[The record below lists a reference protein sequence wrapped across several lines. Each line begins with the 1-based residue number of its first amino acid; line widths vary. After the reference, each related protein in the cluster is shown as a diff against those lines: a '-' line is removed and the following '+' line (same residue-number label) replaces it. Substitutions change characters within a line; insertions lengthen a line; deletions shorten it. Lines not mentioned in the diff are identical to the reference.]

1 MPYLNI
7 SACNNYQTDCKILI
21 MSDDLI
27 RILDALEKP
36 LRFASKKNYT
46 NLDKIKAL
54 DQLVGDLALKALS
67 LPLSKGQTDAIENI
81 KRLFITYEGLEIG
94 KKREVIENTLDTI
107 KKLRNSDISLVS
119 HNEEQVLESEVKGS
133 SDEDGASLS
142 HAIDRDSDKVEDL
155 SQIPIQFVKGVGP
168 RIASILKKKGI
179 ESVEDALY
187 YFPRAYEDRRTVK
200 SISKLIPG
208 ERETVMGRIMLAGKV
223 RTKRRS
229 LYQVVISDKTGTVT
243 LVWFQFNEKYLRT
256 AYKKG
261 ASVILTSEVTLGYRD
276 VLQIVHPRPEDI
288 EVIDEGEEIDEE
300 HTHFNRIVPIYPLTE
315 GIKQRRM
322 RRIMKSV
329 VDTYGSSIPSFVPDE
344 IMRRRGTLEFSSALK
359 RVHFPDDKDRVIDL
373 FDKNSVYESKPHN
386 TVSYSEFFL
395 TEIGLAIK
403 KRDVANLPGIAF
415 SPTAKL
421 SQNLVNKLPFD
432 LTSAQKRVLSEIE
445 VDMRSDRP
453 MNRLLQGDVGSG
465 KTIVAVLSILKAVE
479 SGYQA
484 VLMAPTEILA
494 EQHLTSVLEYVKAMG
509 LHVVFLK
516 SALSKSEKNIY
527 YKAIMSGEAQIAVG
541 THALIQDKVD
551 FKNLGLV
558 VIDEQ
563 HRFGVMQ
570 RAELMNKG
578 KNPDVLVMTA
588 TPIPRTL
595 ALTVYGDLDVSVL
608 DELPPGRK
616 EIKTKVYYDQKGSR
630 ERAYGIVRKEIEKGR
645 QAYVVYPMIDESESP
660 DLKDLK
666 YATQMAEELQNEIFP
681 DFRVGL
687 LHGKMKSDEKEA
699 VMKRFIS
706 HHLDILVATTVIE
719 VGVDVPNST
728 VMVVEN
734 AERFGLTQLHQLR
747 GRIGRGGHDSYCI
760 LISSFK
766 RSEDAEKRLTIME
779 GTSDGFKIAEADLM
793 IRGPGDF
800 LGTKQSGLPQF
811 RFANLIR
818 DSRILGE
825 AREDAFNLVREDPE
839 LSNYPELLEQVLSK
853 WGVLLELGGI
863 S

>member
-1 MPYLNI
+1 
-7 SACNNYQTDCKILI
+7 

-36 LRFASKKNYT
+36 LKFASKKDYT
-46 NLDKIKAL
+46 NIDKIKSL

-67 LPLSKGQTDAIENI
+67 LPLSTGQTEAIENI
-81 KRLFITYEGLEIG
+81 KKLFITYEGLEIG
-94 KKREVIENTLDTI
+94 KKRGVIGNSLGIIE
-107 KKLRNSDISLVS
+107 KLRDSDISLVS
-119 HNEEQVLESEVKGS
+119 HNQEQVLESEVKMS
-133 SDEDGASLS
+133 SHEDDASLS
-142 HAIDRDSDKVEDL
+142 HAIDRDSDEVGDI

-168 RIASILKKKGI
+168 RIASILKRKGI

-208 ERETVMGRIMLAGKV
+208 ERETVMGRIMLAGKI
-223 RTKRRS
+223 RTKRRGI
-229 LYQVVISDKTGTVT
+229 YQVVISDGTGTVT
-243 LVWFQFNEKYLRT
+243 LVWFQFNEKYLKT

-300 HTHFNRIVPIYPLTE
+300 HIHFNRIVPIYPLTE

-329 VDTYGSSIPSFVPDE
+329 VDTYGSYVPSFIPDE
-344 IMRRRGTLEFSSALK
+344 VKRRRGALEFNSALK
-359 RVHFPDDKDRVIDL
+359 RVHFPDDQDRVIDL

-415 SPTAKL
+415 SPTGEL
-421 SQNLVNKLPFD
+421 SQNLVNRLPFD
-432 LTSAQKRVLSEIE
+432 LTSSQKRVLSEIE
-445 VDMRSDRP
+445 GDMRSSRP

-509 LHVVFLK
+509 LRVVFLK

-527 YKAIMSGEAQIAVG
+527 YKALMSGEAQIAVG

-570 RAELMNKG
+570 RAQLMSKG
-578 KNPDVLVMTA
+578 LNPDVLVMTA

-616 EIKTKVYYDQKGSR
+616 EIKTKVYFDQKGSR
-630 ERAYGIVRKEIEKGR
+630 ERAYNIVRKEIEKGR
-645 QAYVVYPMIDESESP
+645 QAYVVYPMIEESENP
-660 DLKDLK
+660 DFKDLK
-666 YATQMAEELQNEIFP
+666 YATQMAEELQNDVFP

-687 LHGKMKSDEKEA
+687 LHGKMKTDEKEA
-699 VMKRFIS
+699 VMKRFTS

-719 VGVDVPNST
+719 VGVDVSNAT

-747 GRIGRGGHDSYCI
+747 GRIGRGSYNSCCV

-766 RSEDAEKRLTIME
+766 RSEDAEKRLMIME
-779 GTSDGFKIAEADLM
+779 ETSDGFKIAEADLT

-811 RFANLIR
+811 IFANLIR

-825 AREDAFNLVREDPE
+825 AREDAFALVKEDPE
-839 LSNYPELLEQVLSK
+839 LTKYPKLLEQVLNK
-853 WGVLLELGGI
+853 WGKLLELGGI

>member
-1 MPYLNI
+1 
-7 SACNNYQTDCKILI
+7 

-27 RILDALEKP
+27 SILDALEKP
-36 LRFASKKNYT
+36 LKFASKKDYSNI
-46 NLDKIKAL
+46 DKIKAL
-54 DQLVGDLALKALS
+54 DQLVGDLTLKALS
-67 LPLSKGQTDAIENI
+67 LPLSIGQTDALENI
-81 KRLFITYEGLEIG
+81 KGLFITYEGFEIE
-94 KKREVIENTLDTI
+94 KKREIIKNALGIIE
-107 KKLRNSDISLVS
+107 KLRNSYISS
-119 HNEEQVLESEVKGS
+119 TSQNQAEEFESEEKRL
-133 SDEDGASLS
+133 SDKNGTSLS
-142 HAIDRDSDKVEDL
+142 QAIDRDSAELGDM

-187 YFPRAYEDRRTVK
+187 YFPRMYEDRRTVK
-200 SISKLIPG
+200 SISKLVPG
-208 ERETVMGRIMLAGKV
+208 ERETVMGKIVLAGKV

-229 LYQVVISDKTGTVT
+229 LYKVVISDETGTIT

-261 ASVILTSEVTLGYRD
+261 ASVILTSEVTVGYRD
-276 VLQIVHPRPEDI
+276 ALQIVHPRAEDI
-288 EVIDEGEEIDEE
+288 EVIDEGEEIDDE
-300 HTHFNRIVPIYPLTE
+300 HIHFNRIVPIYPLTE
-315 GIKQRRM
+315 GVKQRRM

-329 VDTYGSSIPSFVPDE
+329 VDTYGSSIPSFIPDQ
-344 IMRRRGTLEFSSALK
+344 IKSRRGALDFSTALK
-359 RVHFPDDKDRVIDL
+359 RVHFPQDQDRVIDL
-373 FDKNSVYESKPHN
+373 SDKNSVYESKPHN

-415 SPTAKL
+415 SPTGELTK
-421 SQNLVNKLPFD
+421 SLVDKLPFD

-445 VDMRSDRP
+445 GDMLSDRP

-465 KTIVAVLSILKAVE
+465 KTIVALLSILKAVE

-484 VLMAPTEILA
+484 VLMVPTEILA
-494 EQHLTSVLEYVKAMG
+494 EQHLASVLEYVKGMG
-509 LHVVFLK
+509 LCVVFLK
-516 SALSKSEKNIY
+516 SSLSKSEKNIY

-570 RAELMNKG
+570 RARLMSKG

-645 QAYVVYPMIDESESP
+645 QAYVVYPMIEESESP
-660 DLKDLK
+660 DFKDLK
-666 YATQMAEELQNEIFP
+666 YATQMAEELQNDVFP

-687 LHGKMKSDEKEA
+687 LHGKMKTDEKEA

-719 VGVDVPNST
+719 VGVDVPNVT

-747 GRIGRGGHDSYCI
+747 GRIGRGSYNSYCI
-760 LISSFK
+760 LISSYR
-766 RSEDAEKRLTIME
+766 RSEDAEKRLMIME
-779 GTSDGFKIAEADLM
+779 ETSDGFKIAESDLL

-825 AREDAFNLVREDPE
+825 AREDAFNLVKEDPE
-839 LSNYPELLEQVLSK
+839 LSKYPELLERVLNR
-853 WGVLLELGGI
+853 WGELLELGGI

>member
-1 MPYLNI
+1 
-7 SACNNYQTDCKILI
+7 
-21 MSDDLI
+21 
-27 RILDALEKP
+27 
-36 LRFASKKNYT
+36 LRSERK
-46 NLDKIKAL
+46 
-54 DQLVGDLALKALS
+54 
-67 LPLSKGQTDAIENI
+67 
-81 KRLFITYEGLEIG
+81 
-94 KKREVIENTLDTI
+94 EVIENTLDTI

>member
-1 MPYLNI
+1 
-7 SACNNYQTDCKILI
+7 

>member
-1 MPYLNI
+1 
-7 SACNNYQTDCKILI
+7 

-27 RILDALEKP
+27 SILDALEKP
-36 LRFASKKNYT
+36 LKFASKKDYSNIG
-46 NLDKIKAL
+46 KIKAL
-54 DQLVGDLALKALS
+54 DQLVGDLTLKALS
-67 LPLSKGQTDAIENI
+67 LPLSIGQTDALENI
-81 KRLFITYEGLEIG
+81 KGLFITYEGFEIG
-94 KKREVIENTLDTI
+94 KKREIIKNSLGIIE
-107 KKLRNSDISLVS
+107 KLRNSDIPSAS
-119 HNEEQVLESEVKGS
+119 QNQAEEVESEEKGS
-133 SDEDGASLS
+133 SDKNGTSLS
-142 HAIDRDSDKVEDL
+142 QTIDRDSAELGDM

-187 YFPRAYEDRRTVK
+187 YFPRMYEDRRTVK
-200 SISKLIPG
+200 SISKLVPG
-208 ERETVMGRIMLAGKV
+208 ERETVMGKIILAGKV

-229 LYQVVISDKTGTVT
+229 LYQVVISDKTGTIT

-261 ASVILTSEVTLGYRD
+261 ASVILTSEVTVGYRD
-276 VLQIVHPRPEDI
+276 ALQIVHPRPEDI

-300 HTHFNRIVPIYPLTE
+300 HIHFNRIVPIYPLTE
-315 GIKQRRM
+315 GVKQRRM

-329 VDTYGSSIPSFVPDE
+329 VDTYGSSIPSFIPDQ
-344 IMRRRGTLEFSSALK
+344 IKSTRGALEFSTALK
-359 RVHFPDDKDRVIDL
+359 RVHFPQEQDRVIDL
-373 FDKNSVYESKPHN
+373 SDTNSVYESKPHN

-415 SPTAKL
+415 SLTGEL
-421 SQNLVNKLPFD
+421 TESLVDKLPFD

-445 VDMRSDRP
+445 GDMLSDRP

-465 KTIVAVLSILKAVE
+465 KTIVALLSILKAVE

-484 VLMAPTEILA
+484 VLMVPTEILA
-494 EQHLTSVLEYVKAMG
+494 EQHLASVLEYVKGMG
-509 LHVVFLK
+509 LRVVFLK
-516 SALSKSEKNIY
+516 SSLSKSEKNIY

-570 RAELMNKG
+570 RARLMSKG

-645 QAYVVYPMIDESESP
+645 QAYVVYPMIEESESP
-660 DLKDLK
+660 DFKDLK
-666 YATQMAEELQNEIFP
+666 YATQMAEELQNDVFP

-687 LHGKMKSDEKEA
+687 LHGKMKTDEKEA

-719 VGVDVPNST
+719 VGVDVPNVT

-766 RSEDAEKRLTIME
+766 RSEDAEKRLMIME
-779 GTSDGFKIAEADLM
+779 ETSDGFKIAESDLM

-825 AREDAFNLVREDPE
+825 AREDAFKLVKEDPE
-839 LSNYPELLEQVLSK
+839 LSKYPKLLEQVLNR
-853 WGVLLELGGI
+853 WGELLELGGI

>member
-1 MPYLNI
+1 
-7 SACNNYQTDCKILI
+7 
-21 MSDDLI
+21 MSQDLI
-27 RILDALEKP
+27 AILTALEKP
-36 LRFASKKNYT
+36 LKFASSKNFA

-54 DQLVGDLALKALS
+54 DQLAGDLTLKALS
-67 LPLSKGQTDAIENI
+67 LPLSGAQSKAVENI
-81 KRLFITYEGLEIG
+81 RDLFKTYESLDFGQKQKVIGSSLEIIERLRKSDSPSDSQ
-94 KKREVIENTLDTI
+94 KKHQDIVTIVEVPIEE
-107 KKLRNSDISLVS
+107 SDSSFSETEVGGSVQSENIS
-119 HNEEQVLESEVKGS
+119 E
-133 SDEDGASLS
+133 
-142 HAIDRDSDKVEDL
+142 
-155 SQIPIQFVKGVGP
+155 IPIQFVKGVGP
-168 RIASILKKKGI
+168 RIASMLKKKDV
-179 ESVEDALY
+179 ETVEDALN
-187 YFPRAYEDRRTVK
+187 YFPRAYEDRRTIK
-200 SISKLIPG
+200 KISKLIPG
-208 ERETVMGRIMLAGKV
+208 QRQTVIGTIMLAGKI
-223 RTKRRS
+223 RTKSRS
-229 LYQVVISDKTGTVT
+229 LYQVVISDGTGTVT

-261 ASVILTSEVTLGYRD
+261 ASIILTSEVTLGYRD
-276 VLQIVHPRPEDI
+276 TLQIVHPRPEDI
-288 EVIDEGEEIDEE
+288 EVIDEGEEIDEDNI
-300 HTHFNRIVPIYPLTE
+300 HFNRIVPIYPLTE
-315 GIKQRRM
+315 GLKQRRM
-322 RRIMKSV
+322 RRIMKFV
-329 VDTYGSSIPSFVPDE
+329 VDKYGSLIRSFMPSE
-344 IMRRRGTLEFSSALK
+344 IVKKRDILDYGPALK
-359 RVHFPDDKDRVIDL
+359 RVHFPDDQDKAIDL
-373 FDKNSVYESKPHN
+373 FEQKSVYESKPHR

-403 KRDVANLPGIAF
+403 KRDVAKLSGIAF
-415 SPTAKL
+415 SPTGEL
-421 SQNLVNKLPFD
+421 TDNLLNNLPFD
-432 LTSAQKRVLSEIE
+432 LTSAQKRVISEIE
-445 VDMRSDRP
+445 QDMRTTTP

-494 EQHLTSVLEYVKAMG
+494 EQHLASVLEYVRGMG
-509 LHVVFLK
+509 LRVVFLK
-516 SALSKSEKNIY
+516 SGLSKSEKNTY

-570 RAELMNKG
+570 RAELMSKG
-578 KNPDVLVMTA
+578 LNPDVLVMTA

-616 EIKTKVYYDQKGSR
+616 EIKTKVYYDHKGSR
-630 ERAYGIVRKEIEKGR
+630 EKAYNTVRKEIEKGR
-645 QAYVVYPMIDESESP
+645 QAYVVYPMIEESEDP
-660 DLKDLK
+660 DFKNVK

-681 DFRVGL
+681 NYKVGL
-687 LHGKMKSDEKEA
+687 LHGRMKAEEKQV

-747 GRIGRGGHDSYCI
+747 GRIGRGGYDSYCI

-779 GTSDGFKIAEADLM
+779 ETTDGFKIAEADLM

-818 DSRILGE
+818 DARILSE
-825 AREDAFNLVREDPE
+825 AREDAFNLVKKDPE
-839 LSNYPELLEQVLSK
+839 LSKYPELLEQVLSN
-853 WGVLLELGGI
+853 WGELLELGGI

>member
-1 MPYLNI
+1 
-7 SACNNYQTDCKILI
+7 
-21 MSDDLI
+21 MSQDLI
-27 RILDALEKP
+27 AILTALEKP
-36 LRFASKKNYT
+36 LKFASSKNFA

-54 DQLVGDLALKALS
+54 DQLAGDLTLKALS
-67 LPLSKGQTDAIENI
+67 LPLSGAQSKAVENI
-81 KRLFITYEGLEIG
+81 RDLFKTYESLDFGQKQKVIGSSLEIIERLRKSDSPSDSQ
-94 KKREVIENTLDTI
+94 KKHQDIVTIVEVPIEE
-107 KKLRNSDISLVS
+107 SDSSFSETEVGGSVQSENIS
-119 HNEEQVLESEVKGS
+119 E
-133 SDEDGASLS
+133 
-142 HAIDRDSDKVEDL
+142 
-155 SQIPIQFVKGVGP
+155 IPIQFVKGVGP
-168 RIASILKKKGI
+168 RIASMLKKKDV
-179 ESVEDALY
+179 ETVEDALN
-187 YFPRAYEDRRTVK
+187 YFPRAYEDRRTIK
-200 SISKLIPG
+200 KISKLIPG
-208 ERETVMGRIMLAGKV
+208 QRQTVIGTIMLAGKI
-223 RTKRRS
+223 RTKSRG
-229 LYQVVISDKTGTVT
+229 LYQVVISDGTGTVT

-261 ASVILTSEVTLGYRD
+261 ASIILTSEVTLGYRD
-276 VLQIVHPRPEDI
+276 TLQIVHPRPEDI
-288 EVIDEGEEIDEE
+288 EVIDEGEEIDEDNI
-300 HTHFNRIVPIYPLTE
+300 HFNRIVPIYPLTE
-315 GIKQRRM
+315 GLKQRRM
-322 RRIMKSV
+322 RRIMKFV
-329 VDTYGSSIPSFVPDE
+329 VDKYGSLIRSFMPSE
-344 IMRRRGTLEFSSALK
+344 IVKKRDILDYGPALK
-359 RVHFPDDKDRVIDL
+359 RVHFPDDQDKAIDL
-373 FDKNSVYESKPHN
+373 FDQKSVYESKPHR

-403 KRDVANLPGIAF
+403 KRDVAKLSGIAF
-415 SPTAKL
+415 SPTGEL
-421 SQNLVNKLPFD
+421 TDNLLNNLPFD
-432 LTSAQKRVLSEIE
+432 LTSAQKRVISEIE
-445 VDMRSDRP
+445 KDMRSKTP

-494 EQHLTSVLEYVKAMG
+494 EQHLASVLEYVRGMG
-509 LHVVFLK
+509 LRVVFLK
-516 SALSKSEKNIY
+516 SGLSKSEKNTY

-570 RAELMNKG
+570 RAELMSKG
-578 KNPDVLVMTA
+578 LNPDVLVMTA

-630 ERAYGIVRKEIEKGR
+630 EKAYNTVRKEIEKGR
-645 QAYVVYPMIDESESP
+645 QAYVVYPMIEESENP
-660 DLKDLK
+660 DFKNVK

-681 DFRVGL
+681 NYKVGL
-687 LHGKMKSDEKEA
+687 LHGRMKAEEKQA

-747 GRIGRGGHDSYCI
+747 GRIGRGGYDSYCI

-779 GTSDGFKIAEADLM
+779 ETTDGFKIAEADLT

-818 DSRILGE
+818 DARILSE
-825 AREDAFNLVREDPE
+825 AREDAFDIVKKDPE
-839 LSNYPELLEQVLSK
+839 LSKYPELLEQVLSN
-853 WGVLLELGGI
+853 WGELLELGGI

>member
-1 MPYLNI
+1 
-7 SACNNYQTDCKILI
+7 

-27 RILDALEKP
+27 SILDALEKP
-36 LRFASKKNYT
+36 LKFASKKDYSNIG
-46 NLDKIKAL
+46 KVKAL
-54 DQLVGDLALKALS
+54 DQLVGDLTLKALS
-67 LPLSKGQTDAIENI
+67 LPLSIGQTVALENI
-81 KRLFITYEGLEIG
+81 KSLFITYEGFEIG
-94 KKREVIENTLDTI
+94 KKREIIKNSLGIIE
-107 KKLRNSDISLVS
+107 KLRDSDIPSAS
-119 HNEEQVLESEVKGS
+119 QSQAEEVESEEKGS
-133 SDEDGASLS
+133 SDINGTSLS
-142 HAIDRDSDKVEDL
+142 QAIDRDSEELGDM

-168 RIASILKKKGI
+168 RISSILKKKGI

-187 YFPRAYEDRRTVK
+187 YFPRMYEDRRTVK
-200 SISKLIPG
+200 SISKLVPG
-208 ERETVMGRIMLAGKV
+208 ERETVMGKIILAGKV
-223 RTKRRS
+223 RTERRS
-229 LYQVVISDKTGTVT
+229 LYQVVISDKTGTIT

-261 ASVILTSEVTLGYRD
+261 ASVILTSEVTVGYRD
-276 VLQIVHPRPEDI
+276 ALQIVHPRPEDI

-300 HTHFNRIVPIYPLTE
+300 HIHFNRIVPIYPLTE
-315 GIKQRRM
+315 GVKQRRM

-329 VDTYGSSIPSFVPDE
+329 VDTYGSSIPSFIPDQ
-344 IMRRRGTLEFSSALK
+344 IKSRRGALDFSTALK
-359 RVHFPDDKDRVIDL
+359 RVHFPQDQDRVIDL
-373 FDKNSVYESKPHN
+373 SDKNSVYESKPHN

-415 SPTAKL
+415 SPTGELTK
-421 SQNLVNKLPFD
+421 SLVDKLPFD

-445 VDMRSDRP
+445 GDMLSDRP

-465 KTIVAVLSILKAVE
+465 KTIVALLSILKAVE

-484 VLMAPTEILA
+484 VLMVPTEILA
-494 EQHLTSVLEYVKAMG
+494 EQHLASVLEYVKGMG
-509 LHVVFLK
+509 LRVVSLK
-516 SALSKSEKNIY
+516 SSLSKSEKNTY

-570 RAELMNKG
+570 RARLMSKG

-645 QAYVVYPMIDESESP
+645 QAYVVYPMIEESESP
-660 DLKDLK
+660 DFKDLK
-666 YATQMAEELQNEIFP
+666 YATQMAEELQNDVFP

-687 LHGKMKSDEKEA
+687 LHGKMKTDEKEA

-719 VGVDVPNST
+719 VGVDVPNVT

-766 RSEDAEKRLTIME
+766 RSEDAEKRLMIME
-779 GTSDGFKIAEADLM
+779 ETSDGFKIAESDLM

-825 AREDAFNLVREDPE
+825 AREDAFKLVKEDPE
-839 LSNYPELLEQVLSK
+839 LSKYPKLLEQVLNR
-853 WGVLLELGGI
+853 WGELLELGGI

>member
-1 MPYLNI
+1 
-7 SACNNYQTDCKILI
+7 
-21 MSDDLI
+21 MSQDLI
-27 RILDALEKP
+27 AILTALEKP
-36 LRFASKKNYT
+36 LKFASSKNFA

-54 DQLVGDLALKALS
+54 DQLAGDLTLKALS
-67 LPLSKGQTDAIENI
+67 LPLSGAQSKAVENI
-81 KRLFITYEGLEIG
+81 RDLFKTYESLDFGQ
-94 KKREVIENTLDTI
+94 KQKVIESSLKI
-107 KKLRNSDISLVS
+107 IERLRNIDSHLSSQNKQQGTVTTVDVPIRESDISF
-119 HNEEQVLESEVKGS
+119 SETEVGGS
-133 SDEDGASLS
+133 VQSENIS
-142 HAIDRDSDKVEDL
+142 E
-155 SQIPIQFVKGVGP
+155 IPIQFVKGVGP
-168 RIASILKKKGI
+168 RIASMLKKKDV
-179 ESVEDALY
+179 ETVEDALN
-187 YFPRAYEDRRTVK
+187 YFPRAYEDRRTIK
-200 SISKLIPG
+200 KISKLIPG
-208 ERETVMGRIMLAGKV
+208 QRQTVIGTIMLAGKI
-223 RTKRRS
+223 RTKSRG
-229 LYQVVISDKTGTVT
+229 LYQVVISDGTGTVT

-261 ASVILTSEVTLGYRD
+261 ASIILTSEVTLGYRD
-276 VLQIVHPRPEDI
+276 TLQIVHPRPEDI
-288 EVIDEGEEIDEE
+288 EVIDEGEEIDEDNI
-300 HTHFNRIVPIYPLTE
+300 HFNRIVPIYPLTE
-315 GIKQRRM
+315 GLKQRRM
-322 RRIMKSV
+322 RRIMKFV
-329 VDTYGSSIPSFVPDE
+329 VDKYGSLIRSFMPSE
-344 IMRRRGTLEFSSALK
+344 IVKKRDILDYGPALK
-359 RVHFPDDKDRVIDL
+359 RVHFPDDQDKAIDL
-373 FDKNSVYESKPHN
+373 FDQKSVYESKPHR

-403 KRDVANLPGIAF
+403 KRDVAKLSGIAF
-415 SPTAKL
+415 SPTGEL
-421 SQNLVNKLPFD
+421 TDNLLNNLPFD
-432 LTSAQKRVLSEIE
+432 LTSAQKRVISEIE
-445 VDMRSDRP
+445 KDMRSKTP

-494 EQHLTSVLEYVKAMG
+494 EQHLASVLEYVRGMG
-509 LHVVFLK
+509 LRVVFLK
-516 SALSKSEKNIY
+516 SGLSKSEKNTY

-570 RAELMNKG
+570 RAELMSKG
-578 KNPDVLVMTA
+578 LNPDVLVMTA

-630 ERAYGIVRKEIEKGR
+630 EKAYNTVRKEIEKGR
-645 QAYVVYPMIDESESP
+645 QAYVVYPMIEESENP
-660 DLKDLK
+660 DFKNVK

-681 DFRVGL
+681 NYKVGL
-687 LHGKMKSDEKEA
+687 LHGRMKAEEKQA

-747 GRIGRGGHDSYCI
+747 GRIGRGGYDSYCI

-779 GTSDGFKIAEADLM
+779 ETTDGFKIAEADLT

-818 DSRILGE
+818 DARILSE
-825 AREDAFNLVREDPE
+825 AREDAFDIVKKDPE
-839 LSNYPELLEQVLSK
+839 LSKYPELLEQVLSN
-853 WGVLLELGGI
+853 WGELLELGGI

>member
-1 MPYLNI
+1 
-7 SACNNYQTDCKILI
+7 
-21 MSDDLI
+21 MSQDLI
-27 RILDALEKP
+27 AILTALEKP
-36 LRFASKKNYT
+36 LKFASSKNFA

-54 DQLVGDLALKALS
+54 DQLAGDLTLKALS
-67 LPLSKGQTDAIENI
+67 LPLSGAQSKAVENI
-81 KRLFITYEGLEIG
+81 RDLFKTYESLDFGQ
-94 KKREVIENTLDTI
+94 KQKVIESSLKI
-107 KKLRNSDISLVS
+107 IERLRNIDSHLSSQNKQQGTVTTVDVPIRESDISF
-119 HNEEQVLESEVKGS
+119 SETEVGGS
-133 SDEDGASLS
+133 VQSENIS
-142 HAIDRDSDKVEDL
+142 E
-155 SQIPIQFVKGVGP
+155 IPIQFVKGVGP
-168 RIASILKKKGI
+168 RIASMLKKKDV
-179 ESVEDALY
+179 ETVEDALN
-187 YFPRAYEDRRTVK
+187 YFPRAYEDRRTIK
-200 SISKLIPG
+200 KISKLIPG
-208 ERETVMGRIMLAGKV
+208 QRQTVIGTIMLAGKI
-223 RTKRRS
+223 RTKSRS
-229 LYQVVISDKTGTVT
+229 LYQVVISDGTGTVT

-261 ASVILTSEVTLGYRD
+261 ASIILTSEVTLGYRD
-276 VLQIVHPRPEDI
+276 TLQIVHPRPEDI
-288 EVIDEGEEIDEE
+288 EVIDEGEEIDEDNI
-300 HTHFNRIVPIYPLTE
+300 HFNRIVPIYPLTE
-315 GIKQRRM
+315 GLKQRRM
-322 RRIMKSV
+322 RRIMKFV
-329 VDTYGSSIPSFVPDE
+329 VDKYGSLIRSFMPSE
-344 IMRRRGTLEFSSALK
+344 IVKKRDILDYGPALK
-359 RVHFPDDKDRVIDL
+359 RVHFPDDQDKAIDL
-373 FDKNSVYESKPHN
+373 FDQKSVYESKPHR

-403 KRDVANLPGIAF
+403 KRDVAKLSGIAF
-415 SPTAKL
+415 SPTGEL
-421 SQNLVNKLPFD
+421 TDNLLNNLPFD
-432 LTSAQKRVLSEIE
+432 LTSAQKRVISEIE
-445 VDMRSDRP
+445 KDMRSKTP

-494 EQHLTSVLEYVKAMG
+494 EQHLASVLEYVRGMG
-509 LHVVFLK
+509 LRVVFLK
-516 SALSKSEKNIY
+516 SGLSKSEKNTY

-570 RAELMNKG
+570 RAELMSKG
-578 KNPDVLVMTA
+578 LNPDVLVMTA

-630 ERAYGIVRKEIEKGR
+630 EKAYNTVRKEIEKGR
-645 QAYVVYPMIDESESP
+645 QAYVVYPMIEESENP
-660 DLKDLK
+660 DFKNVK

-681 DFRVGL
+681 NYKVGL
-687 LHGKMKSDEKEA
+687 LHGRMKAEEKQA

-747 GRIGRGGHDSYCI
+747 GRIGRGGYDSYCI

-779 GTSDGFKIAEADLM
+779 ETTDGFKIAEADLT

-818 DSRILGE
+818 DARILSE
-825 AREDAFNLVREDPE
+825 AREDAFDIVKKDPE
-839 LSNYPELLEQVLSK
+839 LSKYPELLEQVLSN
-853 WGVLLELGGI
+853 WGELLELGGI

>member
-1 MPYLNI
+1 
-7 SACNNYQTDCKILI
+7 
-21 MSDDLI
+21 MSQDLI
-27 RILDALEKP
+27 AILTALEKP
-36 LRFASKKNYT
+36 LKFASSKNFA

-54 DQLVGDLALKALS
+54 DQLAGDLTLKALS
-67 LPLSKGQTDAIENI
+67 LPLSGAQSKAVENI
-81 KRLFITYEGLEIG
+81 RDLFKTYESLDFGQKQKVIGSSLEIIERLRKSDSPSSSQ
-94 KKREVIENTLDTI
+94 KKHQDIVTTVEVPIEE
-107 KKLRNSDISLVS
+107 SDSSFSETEVGGSVQSENIS
-119 HNEEQVLESEVKGS
+119 E
-133 SDEDGASLS
+133 
-142 HAIDRDSDKVEDL
+142 
-155 SQIPIQFVKGVGP
+155 IPIQFVKGVGP
-168 RIASILKKKGI
+168 RIASMLKKKDV
-179 ESVEDALY
+179 ETVEDALN
-187 YFPRAYEDRRTVK
+187 YFPRAYEDRRTIK
-200 SISKLIPG
+200 KISKLIPG
-208 ERETVMGRIMLAGKV
+208 QRQTVIGTIMLAGKI
-223 RTKRRS
+223 RTKSRG
-229 LYQVVISDKTGTVT
+229 LYQVVISDGTGTVT

-261 ASVILTSEVTLGYRD
+261 ASIILTSEVTLGYRD
-276 VLQIVHPRPEDI
+276 TLQIVHPRPEDI
-288 EVIDEGEEIDEE
+288 EVIDEGEEIDEDNI
-300 HTHFNRIVPIYPLTE
+300 HFNRIVPIYPLTE
-315 GIKQRRM
+315 GLKQRRM
-322 RRIMKSV
+322 RRIMKFV
-329 VDTYGSSIPSFVPDE
+329 VDKYGSLIRSFMPSE
-344 IMRRRGTLEFSSALK
+344 IVKKRDILDYGPALK
-359 RVHFPDDKDRVIDL
+359 RVHFPDDQDKAIDL
-373 FDKNSVYESKPHN
+373 FDQKSVYESKPHR

-403 KRDVANLPGIAF
+403 KRDVAKLSGIAF
-415 SPTAKL
+415 SPTGEL
-421 SQNLVNKLPFD
+421 TDNLLNNLPFD
-432 LTSAQKRVLSEIE
+432 LTSAQKRVISEIE
-445 VDMRSDRP
+445 KDMRSKTP

-494 EQHLTSVLEYVKAMG
+494 EQHLASVLEYVRGMG
-509 LHVVFLK
+509 LRVVFLK
-516 SALSKSEKNIY
+516 SGLSKSEKNTY

-578 KNPDVLVMTA
+578 LNPDVLVMTA

-630 ERAYGIVRKEIEKGR
+630 EKAYNTVRKEIEKGR
-645 QAYVVYPMIDESESP
+645 QAYVVYPMIEESENP
-660 DLKDLK
+660 DFKNVK

-681 DFRVGL
+681 NYKVGL
-687 LHGKMKSDEKEA
+687 LHGRMKAEEKQA

-747 GRIGRGGHDSYCI
+747 GRIGRGGYDSYCI

-779 GTSDGFKIAEADLM
+779 ETTDGFKIAEADLT

-818 DSRILGE
+818 DARILSE
-825 AREDAFNLVREDPE
+825 AREDAFDIVKKDPE
-839 LSNYPELLEQVLSK
+839 LSKYPELLEQVLSN
-853 WGVLLELGGI
+853 WGELLELGGI

>member
-1 MPYLNI
+1 MPDNLT
-7 SACNNYQTDCKILI
+7 S
-21 MSDDLI
+21 
-27 RILDALEKP
+27 ILDALEKP
-36 LRFASKKNYT
+36 LSFASKNNYS
-46 NLDKIKAL
+46 NIEKIKAL
-54 DQLVGDLALKALS
+54 DQHVRDLTLKALS
-67 LPLSKGQTDAIENI
+67 LPLSASESNAIEKMRNQFEDYE
-81 KRLFITYEGLEIG
+81 RLERKQKI
-94 KKREVIENTLDTI
+94 EVIQTTLSAIEKLKGI
-107 KKLRNSDISLVS
+107 KKSKAKTTKKGTVKKPDQSSMNLQDKLVS
-119 HNEEQVLESEVKGS
+119 NKQAVNPQQFDNISK
-133 SDEDGASLS
+133 
-142 HAIDRDSDKVEDL
+142 
-155 SQIPIQFVKGVGP
+155 IPVQFVKGVGP
-168 RIASILKKKGI
+168 RIASILKKKDI
-179 ESVEDALY
+179 ETVEDALN
-187 YFPRAYEDRRTVK
+187 YFPRAYEDRRTIK
-200 SISKLIPG
+200 TISKLIPG
-208 ERETVMGRIMLAGKV
+208 QRQTVMGEILLAGKV

-229 LYQVVISDKTGTVT
+229 LYQIVISDGTGTIT
-243 LVWFQFNEKYLRT
+243 LVWFQFSEKYLRT

-261 ASVILTSEVTLGYRD
+261 ASVILTGEVVLGYRD
-276 VLQIVHPRPEDI
+276 ALQIVHPRPEDI
-288 EVIDEGEEIDEE
+288 EVIDEGEEIDEDNI
-300 HTHFNRIVPIYPLTE
+300 HFNRIVPIYPLTE
-315 GIKQRRM
+315 GLKQRRM
-322 RRIMKSV
+322 RRIMKYA
-329 VDTYGSSIPSFVPDE
+329 VDNFASNIKPWIPEE
-344 IMRRRGTLEFSSALK
+344 INQKRNILDFAPALK
-359 RVHFPDDKDRVIDL
+359 RVHFPDDSDQIID
-373 FDKNSVYESKPHN
+373 FSDQNSVYKSKPHR
-386 TVSYSEFFL
+386 TVSYAEFFL

-403 KRDVANLPGIAF
+403 KRDVAKLEGIKF
-415 SPTAKL
+415 SPTG
-421 SQNLVNKLPFD
+421 NLTGTLMDKMPFD
-432 LTSAQKRVLSEIE
+432 LTSAQNRVLSEIE
-445 VDMRSDRP
+445 ADMRSDTP

-465 KTIVAVLSILKAVE
+465 KTIVALLSMLKALE

-494 EQHLTSVLEYVKAMG
+494 EQHLGSVLEYVKG
-509 LHVVFLK
+509 LGLRVVFLK
-516 SALSKSEKNIY
+516 SGMSKREKNIY
-527 YKAIMSGEAQIAVG
+527 YKAIMSGEAQIAIG

-616 EIKTKVYYDQKGSR
+616 EIKTKVYYDHKGSR
-630 ERAYGIVRKEIEKGR
+630 EKAYDVVRKEIEKGR
-645 QAYVVYPMIDESESP
+645 QAYVVYPMIEESENP
-660 DLKDLK
+660 DFKNVK
-666 YATQMAEELQNEIFP
+666 FATQMAEELQNEIFP
-681 DFRVGL
+681 GYKVGL
-687 LHGKMKSDEKEA
+687 LHGKMKAEEKDA

-747 GRIGRGGHDSYCI
+747 GRVGRGGHESYCI

-766 RSEDAEKRLTIME
+766 RSEDADKRLRIME
-779 GTSDGFKIAEADLM
+779 QTSDGFKIAEADLT

-818 DSRILGE
+818 DARILSE
-825 AREDAFNLVREDPE
+825 AREDAFTLVKQYPE
-839 LSNYPELLEQVLSK
+839 LSNYPDLLEQVLQK
-853 WGVLLELGGI
+853 WGDLLELGGI

>member
-1 MPYLNI
+1 
-7 SACNNYQTDCKILI
+7 
-21 MSDDLI
+21 MSKQLFS
-27 RILDALEKP
+27 ILDALEKP
-36 LRFASKKNYT
+36 LKFASRKGYS
-46 NLDKIKAL
+46 NLDKITAL
-54 DQLVGDLALKALS
+54 DKLVGDLTLKALS
-67 LPLSKGQTDAIENI
+67 LPLGSEESDK
-81 KRLFITYEGLEIG
+81 LE
-94 KKREVIENTLDTI
+94 TI
-107 KKLRNSDISLVS
+107 KELFTPYDSLDSGEKKEIIESSLQIIDGLRKSNISLAKSKEDESTKLEESLDPDDISLS
-119 HNEEQVLESEVKGS
+119 GEIAKGS
-133 SDEDGASLS
+133 EHVD
-142 HAIDRDSDKVEDL
+142 DL
-155 SQIPIQFVKGVGP
+155 SEISVQFVKGVGP
-168 RIASILKKKGI
+168 RIASVLKKKGI
-179 ESVEDALY
+179 ESVEDALN

-200 SISKLIPG
+200 SISKLTPG
-208 ERETVMGRIMLAGKV
+208 QRETVMGKIMLAGKI
-223 RTKRRS
+223 RTKTRS
-229 LYQVVISDKTGTVT
+229 LYQIVLSDGTGTVT
-243 LVWFQFNEKYLRT
+243 LVWFQFNEKYLRA

-261 ASVILTSEVTLGYRD
+261 ASVILTSEVTIGYRG
-276 VLQIVHPRPEDI
+276 VVQIIHPKPEDI

-300 HTHFNRIVPIYPLTE
+300 HIHFNRIVPIYPLTE
-315 GIKQRRM
+315 GLKQRRM
-322 RRIMKSV
+322 RRIMKSL
-329 VDTYGSSIPSFVPDE
+329 VDTYGDSLPSFIPQE
-344 IMRRRGTLEFSSALK
+344 ISNKRNVLDYGPALK
-359 RVHFPDDKDRVIDL
+359 RVHFPNDKDMVIDL
-373 FDKNSVYESKPHN
+373 SDGNSVYESIPHR

-403 KRDVANLPGIAF
+403 KRDVAKLSGINF
-415 SPTAKL
+415 SPTNELTEAL
-421 SQNLVNKLPFD
+421 LGKLPFD
-432 LTSAQKRVLSEIE
+432 LTSAQRRVISEIE
-445 VDMRSDRP
+445 QDMCSENP

-465 KTIVAVLSILKAVE
+465 KTIVALFSILKAVE

-494 EQHLTSVLEYVKAMG
+494 EQHLASVMEYVSG
-509 LHVVFLK
+509 LGLRVVFLK
-516 SALSKSEKNIY
+516 SGLSKSEKNTY
-527 YKAIMSGEAQIAVG
+527 YKALMSGEAQIAVG
-541 THALIQDKVD
+541 THALIQDRVD

-570 RAELMNKG
+570 RAELMSKG

-595 ALTVYGDLDVSVL
+595 ALTVYGDLDVSIL

-616 EIKTKVYYDQKGSR
+616 KIKTKVYYDQKGSR
-630 ERAYGIVRKEIEKGR
+630 EKAYTIVRNEIESGR
-645 QAYVVYPMIDESESP
+645 QAYVVYPMIEESENP
-660 DLKDLK
+660 DFKDIK

-687 LHGKMKSDEKEA
+687 LHGRMKADEKEA
-699 VMKRFIS
+699 IMKRFNS

-719 VGVDVPNST
+719 VGVDVPNAT

-747 GRIGRGGHDSYCI
+747 GRIGRGGHDSHCV

-818 DSRILGE
+818 DSRILIE
-825 AREDAFNLVREDPE
+825 AREDAFNLVRRDPE
-839 LSNYPELLEQVLSK
+839 LSNHPKLLEQVINR
-853 WGVLLELGGI
+853 WGQLLKLGGI

>member
-1 MPYLNI
+1 
-7 SACNNYQTDCKILI
+7 

-27 RILDALEKP
+27 SILDALEKP
-36 LRFASKKNYT
+36 LKFASKKDYSNI
-46 NLDKIKAL
+46 DKIKAL
-54 DQLVGDLALKALS
+54 DQLVGDLTLKALS
-67 LPLSKGQTDAIENI
+67 LPLSIGQTDALENI
-81 KRLFITYEGLEIG
+81 KGLFITYEGFEIE
-94 KKREVIENTLDTI
+94 KKREIIKNSLGIIE
-107 KKLRNSDISLVS
+107 KLRNSDIPSAS
-119 HNEEQVLESEVKGS
+119 QNQAEEVESEEKGS
-133 SDEDGASLS
+133 SDKNGTSLS
-142 HAIDRDSDKVEDL
+142 QAIDRDSAELGDM

-187 YFPRAYEDRRTVK
+187 YFPRMYEDRRTVK
-200 SISKLIPG
+200 SISKLVPG
-208 ERETVMGRIMLAGKV
+208 ERETVMGKIILAGKV

-229 LYQVVISDKTGTVT
+229 LYKVVISDETGTIT

-261 ASVILTSEVTLGYRD
+261 ASVILTSEVTVGYRD
-276 VLQIVHPRPEDI
+276 ALQIVHPRPEDI
-288 EVIDEGEEIDEE
+288 EVIDEGEEIDDE
-300 HTHFNRIVPIYPLTE
+300 HIHFNRIVPIYPLTE
-315 GIKQRRM
+315 GVKQRRM

-329 VDTYGSSIPSFVPDE
+329 VDTYGSSIPSFIPDQ
-344 IMRRRGTLEFSSALK
+344 IKSTRGALDFSTALK
-359 RVHFPDDKDRVIDL
+359 RVHFPQDQDRVIDL
-373 FDKNSVYESKPHN
+373 SDKNSVYESKPHN

-415 SPTAKL
+415 SPTGELTK
-421 SQNLVNKLPFD
+421 SLVDKLPFD

-445 VDMRSDRP
+445 GDMLSDRP

-465 KTIVAVLSILKAVE
+465 KTIVALLSILKAVE

-484 VLMAPTEILA
+484 VLMVPTEILA
-494 EQHLTSVLEYVKAMG
+494 EQHLASVLEYVKGMG
-509 LHVVFLK
+509 LRVVFLK
-516 SALSKSEKNIY
+516 SSLSKSEKNIY

-570 RAELMNKG
+570 RARLMSKG

-645 QAYVVYPMIDESESP
+645 QAYVVYPMIEESESP
-660 DLKDLK
+660 DFKDLK
-666 YATQMAEELQNEIFP
+666 YATQMAEELQNDVFP

-687 LHGKMKSDEKEA
+687 LHGKMKTDEKEA

-719 VGVDVPNST
+719 VGVDVPNVT

-747 GRIGRGGHDSYCI
+747 GRIGRGSYNSYCI
-760 LISSFK
+760 LISSYR
-766 RSEDAEKRLTIME
+766 RSEDAEKRLMIME
-779 GTSDGFKIAEADLM
+779 ETSDGFKIAESDLI

-825 AREDAFNLVREDPE
+825 AREDAFNLVKQDPE
-839 LSNYPELLEQVLSK
+839 LSKYPELLEQVLNK
-853 WGVLLELGGI
+853 WGELLELGGI

>member
-1 MPYLNI
+1 MPDNI
-7 SACNNYQTDCKILI
+7 TS
-21 MSDDLI
+21 
-27 RILDALEKP
+27 ILDALEKP
-36 LRFASKKNYT
+36 LSFASKNNYS
-46 NLDKIKAL
+46 NIEKIKAL
-54 DQLVGDLALKALS
+54 DQHVGDLTLKALS
-67 LPLSKGQTDAIENI
+67 LPLSSSESKTMERI
-81 KRLFITYEGLEIG
+81 RTLFEDYELLDRKQKI
-94 KKREVIENTLDTI
+94 EVIKTSLSVLEELKRVKKSKSKTAKKSAV
-107 KKLRNSDISLVS
+107 KKLEQLKDDVPDKFVSEKQMASSPHSDNI
-119 HNEEQVLESEVKGS
+119 
-133 SDEDGASLS
+133 
-142 HAIDRDSDKVEDL
+142 

-168 RIASILKKKGI
+168 RIASILKKKDI
-179 ESVEDALY
+179 ETVEDALN

-200 SISKLIPG
+200 TISRLIPG
-208 ERETVMGRIMLAGKV
+208 QRQTFMGEILLAGKV

-229 LYQVVISDKTGTVT
+229 LYQVVISDGTGTIT
-243 LVWFQFNEKYLRT
+243 LVWFQFSEKYLRT

-261 ASVILTSEVTLGYRD
+261 ASVILTGEVVLGYRD

-288 EVIDEGEEIDEE
+288 EVIDEGEELDEDNI
-300 HTHFNRIVPIYPLTE
+300 HFNRIVPIYPLTE
-315 GIKQRRM
+315 GLKQRRM
-322 RRIMKSV
+322 RRIMKYA
-329 VDTYGSSIPSFVPDE
+329 VDTFASNIKPWIPEE
-344 IMRRRGTLEFSSALK
+344 INKKRDILDYTPALI
-359 RVHFPDDKDRVIDL
+359 RVHFPDDTDQIIDIS
-373 FDKNSVYESKPHN
+373 DQNSVYISKPHR
-386 TVSYSEFFL
+386 TISYAEFFL

-403 KRDVANLPGIAF
+403 KRDVAKLEGIKF
-415 SPTAKL
+415 SPTGDL
-421 SQNLVNKLPFD
+421 TRSLMDKLPFD
-432 LTSAQKRVLSEIE
+432 LTSAQNRVLLEIDA
-445 VDMRSDRP
+445 DMRSDTP

-465 KTIVAVLSILKAVE
+465 KTIVALLSMLKAVE

-484 VLMAPTEILA
+484 VIMAPTEILA
-494 EQHLTSVLEYVKAMG
+494 EQHLGSVLDYVKG
-509 LHVVFLK
+509 LGLRVVFLK
-516 SALSKSEKNIY
+516 SGMSKSEKNTY
-527 YKAIMSGEAQIAVG
+527 YKAIMSGEAQIAIG

-616 EIKTKVYYDQKGSR
+616 EIKTKVYYDHKGAR
-630 ERAYGIVRKEIEKGR
+630 EKAYDVVKKEIEKGR
-645 QAYVVYPMIDESESP
+645 QAYVVYPMIEESENP
-660 DLKDLK
+660 DFKNIK
-666 YATQMAEELQNEIFP
+666 FATQMAEELQNEIFP
-681 DFRVGL
+681 EYKVGL
-687 LHGKMKSDEKEA
+687 LHGKMKAEEKEA
-699 VMKRFIS
+699 VMKRFVS

-719 VGVDVPNST
+719 VGVDVSNAT

-747 GRIGRGGHDSYCI
+747 GRVGRGGHDSYCI

-766 RSEDAEKRLTIME
+766 RSEDADKRLTIME
-779 GTSDGFKIAEADLM
+779 QTSDGFKIAEADLT

-818 DSRILGE
+818 DARILSE
-825 AREDAFNLVREDPE
+825 AREDAFNLVKNDPE
-839 LSNYPELLEQVLSK
+839 LSGYPELLDQVMIK
-853 WGVLLELGGI
+853 WGNLLELGGI

>member
-1 MPYLNI
+1 
-7 SACNNYQTDCKILI
+7 

-27 RILDALEKP
+27 SILDALEKP
-36 LRFASKKNYT
+36 LKFASKKDYSNIG
-46 NLDKIKAL
+46 KVKAL
-54 DQLVGDLALKALS
+54 DQLVGDLTLKALS
-67 LPLSKGQTDAIENI
+67 LPLSIGQTVALENI
-81 KRLFITYEGLEIG
+81 KSLFITYEGFEIG
-94 KKREVIENTLDTI
+94 KKREIIKNSLGIIE
-107 KKLRNSDISLVS
+107 KLRDSDIPSAS
-119 HNEEQVLESEVKGS
+119 QSQAEEVESEEKGS
-133 SDEDGASLS
+133 SDINGTSLS
-142 HAIDRDSDKVEDL
+142 QAIDRDSEELGDM

-168 RIASILKKKGI
+168 RISSILKKKGI

-187 YFPRAYEDRRTVK
+187 YFPRMYEDRRTVK
-200 SISKLIPG
+200 SISKLVPG
-208 ERETVMGRIMLAGKV
+208 ERETVMGKIILAGKV
-223 RTKRRS
+223 RTERRS
-229 LYQVVISDKTGTVT
+229 LYQVVISDKTGTIT

-261 ASVILTSEVTLGYRD
+261 ASVILTSEVTVGYRD
-276 VLQIVHPRPEDI
+276 ALQIVHPRPEDI

-300 HTHFNRIVPIYPLTE
+300 HIHFNRIVPIYPLTE
-315 GIKQRRM
+315 GVKQRRM

-329 VDTYGSSIPSFVPDE
+329 VDTYGSSIPSFIPDQ
-344 IMRRRGTLEFSSALK
+344 IKSRRGVLEFSTALK
-359 RVHFPDDKDRVIDL
+359 RVHFPQDQDRVIDL
-373 FDKNSVYESKPHN
+373 SDTNSVYESKPHN

-395 TEIGLAIK
+395 TEIGLATK

-415 SPTAKL
+415 SPTGEL
-421 SQNLVNKLPFD
+421 TESLIDKLPFD

-445 VDMRSDRP
+445 GDMISDRP

-465 KTIVAVLSILKAVE
+465 KTIVALLSILKAVE

-484 VLMAPTEILA
+484 VLMVPTEILA
-494 EQHLTSVLEYVKAMG
+494 EQHLASVLEYVKGMG
-509 LHVVFLK
+509 LRVVSLK
-516 SALSKSEKNIY
+516 SSLSKSEKNTY

-570 RAELMNKG
+570 RARLMSKG

-645 QAYVVYPMIDESESP
+645 QAYVVYPMIEESESP
-660 DLKDLK
+660 DFKDLK
-666 YATQMAEELQNEIFP
+666 YATQMAEELQNDVFP

-687 LHGKMKSDEKEA
+687 LHGKMKTDEKEA

-719 VGVDVPNST
+719 VGVDVPNVT

-766 RSEDAEKRLTIME
+766 RSEDAEKRLMIME
-779 GTSDGFKIAEADLM
+779 ETSDGFKIAESDLM

-825 AREDAFNLVREDPE
+825 AREDAFKLVKEDPE
-839 LSNYPELLEQVLSK
+839 LSKYPKLLEQVLNR
-853 WGVLLELGGI
+853 WGELLELGGI